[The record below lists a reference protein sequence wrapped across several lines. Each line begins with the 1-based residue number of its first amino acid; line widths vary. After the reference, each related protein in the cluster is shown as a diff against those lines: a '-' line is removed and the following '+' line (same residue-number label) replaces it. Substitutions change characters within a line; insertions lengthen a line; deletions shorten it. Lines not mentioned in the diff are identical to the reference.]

1 MAMGNKDFDGLREKL
16 DNLEWPAGYL
26 FKFIVPAGKTE
37 DIIRILPKGDLSTK
51 ESGQGKYVSVT
62 SYAEL
67 GSSEEVIEVY
77 QKAAGVE
84 GVIAL

>member
-1 MAMGNKDFDGLREKL
+1 MGINDFDGLREKL
-16 DNLEWPAGYL
+16 SNLEWPAGYL
-26 FKFIVPAGKTE
+26 FKFIVPADKTE
-37 DIIRILPKGDLSTK
+37 DIINILPKGDLSTR

-67 GSSEEVIEVY
+67 DSGDEVIEIY
-77 QKAAGVE
+77 QKAARVE